1 MPAQTRR
8 HLEIRPSGRH
18 PALYLVISKTDGHN
32 IRMLFCAA
40 LFTTPA
46 AATAF
51 KQVCDHLASSLTKN
65 AVLHRE
71 TGRRAGYCAILAAEP
86 RGNRGLHQTSR
97 GLVIQPYNRFT
108 GDVKPYVQPLPPYGE
123 VLLDIANGKLEATTD
138 YAGLARIY
146 WYATADLVIVTN
158 HPIALAAAPLIG
170 FRPDMSTFA
179 SVASIGWALGE
190 TTFDERV
197 KHLRP
202 ASRLT
207 AAAGSGDRLT
217 VREYDEDPLT
227 DILSGSTGFMASV
240 KRLVTPSRASLEARQ
255 ADAARALSSV
265 AAEIAAAAGEDFK
278 VALTGGRDSRLLAAL
293 FLSSG
298 ARPRFNTTNLFE
310 DETRVVQE
318 LLTRAGRL
326 DDLKIAEPAAR
337 PRPAESDYFE
347 RAMARALST
356 SGFAD
361 FGDLG
366 RSGAF
371 KGLSGRADGLL
382 HISGAAGEMGHG
394 HFYPKSRKALAG
406 TASTPDMIDYLM
418 GRLGYSAPGS
428 QASLSTV
435 RTYLQGFFASHAGRV
450 REPLHILD
458 RFYLYERFRRW
469 SHSSLSVVTAAPLAH
484 IGFSAQTLRSASSD
498 LRDNAFHHAL
508 IARWMPEWADVRFF
522 KGGSGVKSNT
532 HGLAVETAR
541 SFVDYAASKSE
552 LADTIDWTR
561 LDSTLDD
568 WDETPRAKREAL
580 VKNVLW
586 QASVLE
592 AFRTVAETG
601 RIQAQSA
608 SARPAET

>member
-1 MPAQTRR
+1 
-8 HLEIRPSGRH
+8 
-18 PALYLVISKTDGHN
+18 
-32 IRMLFCAA
+32 MLFCAA
-40 LFTTPA
+40 LFANPA

-51 KQVCDHLASSLTKN
+51 EQVCDHLALSLTKG
-65 AVLHRE
+65 AVLHGE
-71 TGRRAGYCAILAAEP
+71 TGLRAGYRAILTAQSQ
-86 RGNRGLHQTSR
+86 GNRGLHQTPK

-123 VLLDIANGKLEATTD
+123 VLIDIPNGKIEATTD

-146 WYATADLVIVTN
+146 WYATPDLVIVTN

-170 FRPDMSTFA
+170 FRPDMATFG
-179 SVASIGWALGE
+179 SIASIGWALGE

-207 AAAGSGDRLT
+207 AAVSRDRLT

-227 DILSGSTGFMASV
+227 PILSGSTGFLARA

-255 ADAARALSSV
+255 AEAANALSSV
-265 AAEIAAAAGEDFK
+265 AAEIAAAAGDDFK

-326 DDLKIAEPAAR
+326 DDLKIVEPANR

-371 KGLSGRADGLL
+371 KGLSGRPDGLL

-394 HFYPKSRKALAG
+394 HFYPKVGKAFSG
-406 TASTPDMIDYLM
+406 TPSTPELIGHLM
-418 GRLGYSAPGS
+418 ARLGYSAPGS
-428 QASLSTV
+428 EASLSTV
-435 RTYLQGFFASHAGRV
+435 RSYLQGFFSSHAGRV

-498 LRDNAFHHAL
+498 LRNNAFHHAL

-532 HGLAVETAR
+532 HGLSLETAR

-552 LADTIDWTR
+552 LEDTIDWAR
-561 LDSTLDD
+561 LERTLTD
-568 WDETPRAKREAL
+568 WTDTPRAKREAL

-586 QASVLE
+586 QGSVLE
-592 AFRTVAETG
+592 AFKTVAETG
-601 RIQAQSA
+601 RVQARSA
-608 SARPAET
+608 SAISPKT